1 MKRSIITQN
10 KALELIREK
19 YPTANYWFN
28 ENEQTYNIAYMK
40 GGKVYSYKAYNTLC
54 FLQRIKVINEN
65 VMYKKDYD
73 NYVKSLNKA
82 KQKLKDLEE
91 GRLEYYLMS
100 KEQIFESIK
109 QEIQRLTNIIETSK
123 ILDI

>member
-1 MKRSIITQN
+1 MKTSIITQN

-40 GGKVYSYKAYNTLC
+40 GGKVYSYKVYNTLC
-54 FLQRIKVINEN
+54 FLKRIKVIDED

-91 GRLEYYLMS
+91 GKFEYYLMS
-100 KEQIFESIK
+100 KEQVFESIK
-109 QEIQRLTNIIETSK
+109 QKIQRLTNIIETSK

>member
-1 MKRSIITQN
+1 
-10 KALELIREK
+10 
-19 YPTANYWFN
+19 
-28 ENEQTYNIAYMK
+28 MK

-54 FLQRIKVINEN
+54 FLQRIKVIDGD

-73 NYVKSLNKA
+73 NYVKSLNKT

-91 GRLEYYLMS
+91 GKFEYYLMS
-100 KEQIFESIK
+100 KEQVFESIK
-109 QEIQRLTNIIETSK
+109 QKIQRLTNIIETSK